1 MALFC
6 SRKARIVVL
15 LGLSFGFMACSDD
28 NKVVK
33 KAPKEK
39 PAAAVVI
46 GYVEQ
51 QRVANEI
58 EAVGTLI
65 ANESVQ
71 ITASVTDN
79 ITSVN
84 FEDGQAVKKGYV
96 LVTLTN
102 DEQNAELAE
111 AQANLTE
118 SIRQVERLESIGVSY
133 ASKSGIEI
141 AKANVEVNKGRLE
154 ITKARLTDRIIS
166 APFSGVLG
174 IRRVSVGALVTPGSE
189 ITRLDDISVLNLDFT
204 VPEIFSHGLSNNS
217 RVTATSSSISGEQF
231 EGTVSFFEKRVDPA
245 TRAVLVRAKIPNP
258 DLSLLPGMLMNVT
271 LYSKE
276 YLAAIVPEGA
286 LQQVGSNSS
295 VFVVK
300 DDSTVEKRKVVIGKR
315 LPGKIVVNQ
324 GLKVGETVVV
334 DGTLTLRD
342 GSAISIKNPELAPV
356 ALSNI
361 NNGTTEKEKNS
372 DQKTAESAERT

>member
-361 NNGTTEKEKNS
+361 NNGTTEKEKDS

>member
-1 MALFC
+1 MAIFC

-84 FEDGQAVKKGYV
+84 FEDGQAVKKGDV

-361 NNGTTEKEKNS
+361 NNGTTEKDKDS

>member
-6 SRKARIVVL
+6 LSKARIVVL
-15 LGLSFGFMACSDD
+15 LGFSLGFMACSD
-28 NKVVK
+28 NNEVVK
-33 KAPKEK
+33 KAPKAK
-39 PAAAVVI
+39 PAAAVVV

-65 ANESVQ
+65 ANESVY
-71 ITASVTDN
+71 ITATVTDN

-84 FEDGQAVKKGYV
+84 FEDGQTVKKGDV

-118 SIRQVERLESIGVSY
+118 SIRQVERLESIGASY

-189 ITRLDDISVLNLDFT
+189 IARLDDISVLNLDFT

-231 EGTVSFFEKRVDPA
+231 EGTVSFFDKRVDPT

-286 LQQVGSNSS
+286 LQQVGNNSA

-300 DDSTVEKRKVVIGKR
+300 DDSTVEKRKVIIGKR
-315 LPGKIVVNQ
+315 LPGKVVVNQ
-324 GLKVGETVVV
+324 GLEIGETVVV

-356 ALSNI
+356 ALSNL
-361 NNGTTEKEKNS
+361 NDEKTAKDKVAE
-372 DQKTAESAERT
+372 QVTAESTERS